1 MQRVFPSGAGFFWVN
16 LVQQARCTITAGL
29 VFVAGQGF
37 DSIMAVCP
45 SGQDVFGEPSS
56 CARAAVARPSPVDR
70 TVASAARQTR
80 ERVVDVCMV
89 SLLSVC
95 GAGPCRLRTP

>member
-1 MQRVFPSGAGFFWVN
+1 M
-16 LVQQARCTITAGL
+16 TAGL
-29 VFVAGQGF
+29 MFVAGQGF

-70 TVASAARQTR
+70 TVASAAYPTR
-80 ERVVDVCMV
+80 VRIVDRCMV
-89 SLLSVC
+89 IL
-95 GAGPCRLRTP
+95 P